1 MHDNSNL
8 NLYNL
13 QTRQKRSINTR
24 PGTCLEDIAVT
35 KDGDLVYID
44 YNDCSVNI
52 VKNTHIESV
61 IKLREWIPRGVCST
75 FSGDLLVVVQSADDD
90 KQSKV
95 LRYSGSEEKQS
106 IQFNDKKAPPYSSGC
121 DNKYITENKNKDICV
136 SNWGSRAL
144 VMVNRTGKFRFV
156 YTGPSCV
163 TRYTRRL
170 SAIAQS
176 FYPYGITTDSH
187 NRILIADLNNHRIHI
202 LDLFGQ
208 FLRYIEICD
217 LQTPRGLCV
226 DTEDNLFVA
235 DENTNEVKKI
245 QYCMLT
251 NRDNT
256 SVCV

>member
-8 NLYNL
+8 NLYYL
-13 QTRQKRSINTR
+13 QTRQKRSNNTR
-24 PGTCLEDIAVT
+24 LGTCLEDIAVT
-35 KDGDLVYID
+35 KDGNLFYID
-44 YNDCSVNI
+44 YNDYSVNI

-61 IKLREWIPRGVCST
+61 IKLRELIPRGVCST

-106 IQFNDKKAPPYSSGC
+106 IQFNDKKAPPYSSGG
-121 DNKYITENKNKDICV
+121 DNKYISENKNKDICV

-144 VMVNRTGKFRFV
+144 VMVNRTGKLRFV

-163 TRYTRRL
+163 TRYTRRP

-202 LDLFGQ
+202 LDQFGQ

-217 LQTPRGLCV
+217 LQTSRGLCV

>member
-1 MHDNSNL
+1 MHDNGNL

-24 PGTCLEDIAVT
+24 PGTCLENIAVT

-106 IQFNDKKAPPYSSGC
+106 TQFNDKKGPSYSSGG
-121 DNKYITENKNKDICV
+121 DNKYISENKNKDICV
-136 SNWGSRAL
+136 SDWGFRAL
-144 VMVNRTGKFRFV
+144 VMVNRTWKLRFV
-156 YTGPSCV
+156 YTGPSCI
-163 TRYTRRL
+163 TRYTRRP

-176 FYPYGITTDSH
+176 FYPYGITTYSH
-187 NRILIADLNNHRIHI
+187 HRILIADLNNHRIHI
-202 LDLFGQ
+202 LDQFGQ
-208 FLRYIEICD
+208 FLRYIEICH
-217 LQTPRGLCV
+217 LQTPRDLC
-226 DTEDNLFVA
+226 VA
-235 DENTNEVKKI
+235 DEITNNVKKI
-245 QYCMLT
+245 
-251 NRDNT
+251 
-256 SVCV
+256 

>member
-75 FSGDLLVVVQSADDD
+75 FSGDLLVIVQSADDD

-106 IQFNDKKAPPYSSGC
+106 
-121 DNKYITENKNKDICV
+121 ITENKNKDICV